1 MDASDTAVLGVAGV
15 VAALVLAAAV
25 STGYLFGFDESVGRP
40 VRLLAREPF
49 AWVVIA
55 ALIVAVVG
63 HAYID

>member
-1 MDASDTAVLGVAGV
+1 MDSSDTAILGVAGILV
-15 VAALVLAAAV
+15 ALVLAAAV

-40 VRLLAREPF
+40 IRLLVGEPF
-49 AWVVIA
+49 AWIVVA

>member
-1 MDASDTAVLGVAGV
+1 MDSSDTAVLGVTGV

-40 VRLLAREPF
+40 LRLLAGEPF
-49 AWVVIA
+49 AWIVIA